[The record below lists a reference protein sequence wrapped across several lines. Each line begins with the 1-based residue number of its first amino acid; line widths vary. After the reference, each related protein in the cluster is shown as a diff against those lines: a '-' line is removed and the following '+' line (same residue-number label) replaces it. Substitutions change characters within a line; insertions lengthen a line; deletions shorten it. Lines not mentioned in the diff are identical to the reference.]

1 MMNMRL
7 VFIDIHTNFFLIR
20 NFKMIIYGSKVV
32 TYKHKFIL
40 DYAFNNNIEICSL
53 ITGLKSTMPI
63 YQRIV
68 PKDKYKIGAKFEMNY
83 VLKKNAL
90 EKNIKIIDV
99 CDIRKD
105 DIVVAYLY
113 QAYQLDL
120 IKKFDCIKVLMGNH
134 FVSINNPINLSE
146 IGVNAFVNEIDLGQN
161 DFVRKFINT
170 IGVKAIACPYI
181 FADRFY
187 NKNKK
192 RLNKIMAIGTLS
204 TCKGHSDYKLYR
216 EFFKT
221 EWIQPLRKMIFD
233 RANDYPKEIDSYI
246 SYILEDKKQI
256 NRTDNRFIKNVK
268 KIKNRFTPMTQSKYT
283 SFDMVEKFNEYKMF
297 ICPEELVGFPGIGFV
312 EGMACGTA
320 YVGLDAYYYRQL
332 GLVPGIH
339 YISYDGT
346 MEDLVAKVRYYQ
358 LHTEELDTIA
368 RTGETFI
375 RNNFNTKIVAERF
388 FADLE
393 KLLNLETKNQDLSH
407 GQ

>member
-1 MMNMRL
+1 MRL
-7 VFIDIHTNFFLIR
+7 VFLDLHTNVFLLR
-20 NFKMIIYGSKVV
+20 TWAMISRDMKVV

-40 DYAFNNNIEICSL
+40 DYAFNNHIEVCNL
-53 ITGLKSTMPI
+53 ITGIMSTIPI

-68 PKDKYKIGAKFEMNY
+68 QKDKYKIGAKFEMDY
-83 VLKKNAL
+83 VLKKNAID
-90 EKNIKIIDV
+90 IKIIDE

-120 IKKFDCIKVLMGNH
+120 IKKLDCIKVLMGNH
-134 FVSINNPINLSE
+134 FISINNPINLSE

-161 DFVRKFINT
+161 DFVRKFIN
-170 IGVKAIACPYI
+170 IVGVKSIACPYI

-204 TCKGHSDYKLYR
+204 TCKGHPDYKLYR

-233 RANDYPKEIDSYI
+233 HANDYPKEIDSYI

-256 NRTDNRFIKNVK
+256 NRTDNWFIKIVK
-268 KIKNRFTPMTQSKYT
+268 KIKNRFTPWTQSKYT

-297 ICPEELVGFPGIGFV
+297 VCPEELVGFPGIGFV

-320 YVGLDAYYYRQL
+320 YVGLNAYYYRQL

-368 RTGETFI
+368 RAGETFI